1 MGIQNYLK
9 RVSKATK
16 DIKSAIEEKGVSVAQ
31 CDGFETLADKVRAIQ
46 VGSSSDGSTL
56 FTVLA
61 FKSSQTKPATPTGG
75 SFTTSAISYPSGW
88 SDGSGLSKYVW
99 MSYIVFK
106 GDGSVYKNWV
116 SPILVNGIIND
127 DGDPID
133 LTDLAT
139 RTWVTNQIKNAIK
152 NGIIDL
158 STYAT
163 KSYVDQK
170 ISEIPGGGGNF
181 VESINGATGAIT
193 FAGSGV
199 SKSGNTFT
207 FNSGSGSGTTTSING
222 ETGELT
228 FTGSGVS
235 KTGKTFTFSGGSST
249 GVTKDYVDTQD
260 ASTLKSAKDYADGL
274 VSSTG
279 VSSLNGLTGAVN
291 LVKGTDNVT
300 IEEEGKNIKISV
312 NASGTDGDT
321 FKEFILY
328 TTSASDSIAPA
339 VPEADTTWDED
350 TDELIN
356 LPTGWRKTVV
366 VTSRAKYVWQI
377 TGIFSMKTRKISGS
391 WYGPI
396 CLTGSE
402 GSKGEDGDEIEEVYA
417 LSNETTVPTLNT
429 SEADSNGKNKTEDG
443 YLPKFVFT
451 NESKEAVSERPS
463 ISSSNRY
470 LFGAKRRK
478 HNGTWLDF
486 STAYLLANFVEA
498 GLTDEEKA
506 QIKTDVTKDISDE
519 INQAEARV
527 SAVESRVDSIDFTK
541 STFIND
547 PNNALISAIT
557 QYKDSNKKSFA
568 DLVVDGKKA
577 EIKTWAGQVVDEK
590 SPTGEQLIT
599 KITDAGIDLNG
610 AQGIV
615 DEWATY
621 KTKTDG
627 NETELNSVRST
638 LNAQQARIEEVAQ
651 NTYTDE
657 QLQSKITNYAG
668 VQIDAKAAEINST
681 VAKSKWIWGVYD
693 NADTPTEVLA
703 TKEYDITQ
711 FTNTVDSS
719 GNVVIAPMTEDAYRK
734 TIEGTEWK
742 EDKQSPKRKWTR
754 IAQPEAFSKIIQK
767 TNSLTLAVNEGES
780 WASIVAKANE
790 STGSELCLDADRI
803 NLSGTTNATEAFI
816 GKATI
821 QGATIT
827 DSSITN
833 AKINSC
839 TINSQIKSS
848 NYVAKTDTVD
858 GQGFLLDAGAKE
870 YAIYGRTTEGKK
882 FAITNNYIEVPAANI
897 TNLQSSIA
905 QFGFVQAG
913 NIVAKEVNS
922 KSETDDITKTAIM
935 NADKFSVS
943 VKGKSGESG
952 EIYIGI
958 APEYVVNEVTYKNM
972 PVLYMT
978 YSDGKGNE
986 YTRYLDPKIWI
997 SPTTDAIYIPYITY
1011 YGSKSG
1017 LVVSTPI
1024 TLYKKMKNGVAVDN
1038 LLYNLNSTGAN
1049 YEPYTGILYGKTI
1062 TAEGISG
1069 IPTYDSSNGSIETL
1083 KCMFTSDTKDCGKD
1097 PYDFQF
1103 NFVVPSVTK
1112 YTISNGLV
1120 SSEEIRESN
1129 IYAQID
1135 TNGEEYFIKT
1145 NTEIPSDSTDEYP
1158 GTYETSPLRNRDL
1171 VLSKDWY
1178 KIGIGSAQAVKT
1190 TYPLNVTAYSLDGSE
1205 QPVSISFATT
1215 ATFVPQTI
1223 TGPWPTNGNWDT
1235 LDGLEEQTVY
1245 DVNLH

>member
-31 CDGFETLADKVRAIQ
+31 CDGFETLANKVRAIQ
-46 VGSSSDGSTL
+46 TGTSSDGSSL

-127 DGDPID
+127 GGDPID

-139 RTWVTNQIKNAIK
+139 RTWVTDQIKNAIK
-152 NGIIDL
+152 NGVIDL
-158 STYAT
+158 SAYAT

-170 ISEIPGGGGNF
+170 ISEIPGEGGNF

-235 KTGKTFTFSGGSST
+235 KNGKTFTFSGDGGSVDPST
-249 GVTKDYVDTQD
+249 VVTSIND
-260 ASTLKSAKDYADGL
+260 LKG
-274 VSSTG
+274 
-279 VSSLNGLTGAVN
+279 
-291 LVKGTDNVT
+291 NVT
-300 IEEEGKNIKISV
+300 ISEGTNITIVKSGKDLKISTT
-312 NASGTDGDT
+312 AGTSGEPSKPGKDGDT
-321 FKEFILY
+321 YVTVQLFTAGSSYE
-328 TTSASDSIAPA
+328 TAPE
-339 VPEADTTWDED
+339 VP
-350 TDELIN
+350 N
-356 LPTGWRKTVV
+356 
-366 VTSRAKYVWQI
+366 VTSTYDKTTRTVINPPAGWSNDAVKTPENPYIWTIWGTFSESTGNQI
-377 TGIFSMKTRKISGS
+377 GAWTTPK
-391 WYGPI
+391 
-396 CLTGSE
+396 CLTGTP
-402 GSKGEDGDEIEEVYA
+402 GPKGEDGDEIEEVYA
-417 LSNETTVPTLNT
+417 LSNESIVPTINSIGT
-429 SEADSNGKNKTEDG
+429 DSNNKNKTEDG
-443 YLPKFVFT
+443 YLPKFVFA
-451 NESKEAVSERPS
+451 NETKEAISERPS
-463 ISSSNRY
+463 VSSSNRY
-470 LFGAKRRK
+470 LFGTKRRK
-478 HNGTWLDF
+478 HNGVWLDF
-486 STAYLLANFVEA
+486 SSAYLLANFVEA
-498 GLTDEEKA
+498 GLTDEEKE

-527 SAVESRVDSIDFTK
+527 TAVESRVDSIDFTK
-541 STFIND
+541 TTFIND
-547 PNNALISAIT
+547 PDNALISAIT
-557 QYKDSNKKSFA
+557 QYKDQNKKSFA
-568 DLVVDGKKA
+568 DLVVDGKKS
-577 EIKTWAGQVVDEK
+577 EIEAWAGQVVDEK

-599 KITDAGIDLNG
+599 KITDAGINLNG
-610 AQGIV
+610 AQGVV

-621 KTKTDG
+621 KTEVNDNTS
-627 NETELNSVRST
+627 ELNTVRNT

-668 VQIDAKAAEINST
+668 TQIDAKAAEINST
-681 VAKSKWIWGVYD
+681 VAKSKWIWGVY
-693 NADTPTEVLA
+693 NNTESPTEILA
-703 TKEYDITQ
+703 TKVYDITQ

-719 GNVVIAPMTEDAYRK
+719 GNVITAPMTEDEYRK
-734 TIEGTEWK
+734 TIEGTPWEK
-742 EDKQSPKRKWTR
+742 DTQNPKRTWTR

-790 STGSELCLDADRI
+790 STGSELCLDANRI

-821 QGATIT
+821 QGATII
-827 DSSITN
+827 DGSIAN

-839 TINSQIKSS
+839 TITSKIKSS
-848 NYVAKTDTVD
+848 NYVEKTDTAD
-858 GQGFLLDAGAKE
+858 GQGFLFDAGAKE
-870 YAIYGRTTEGKK
+870 YAIYGRTPEGKK

-897 TNLQSSIA
+897 TNLQASIA

-922 KSETDDITKTAIM
+922 KSEIDDITKTAIM

-997 SPTTDAIYIPYITY
+997 SPTTDAIYTPYITY

-1024 TLYKKMKNGVAVDN
+1024 ILYKKMKNGAAVDN
-1038 LLYNLNSTGAN
+1038 LLYNLNSTGTN

-1062 TAEGISG
+1062 TAEGISE

-1083 KCMFTSDTKDCGKD
+1083 KCMFTSGDRSYGKN

-1158 GTYETSPLRNRDL
+1158 GTYGTSPLRDRDL
-1171 VLSKDWY
+1171 VFSKDWY

-1205 QPVSISFATT
+1205 QSVSISFATT

-1223 TGPWPTNGNWDT
+1223 AGPWPTNGNWDT
-1235 LDGLEEQTVY
+1235 LDGLDEQTVY

>member
-46 VGSSSDGSTL
+46 TGTSSDGSSL

-61 FKSSQTKPATPTGG
+61 FKSSQTKPETPTGG
-75 SFTTSAISYPSGW
+75 SFTASAISYPSGW
-88 SDGSGLSKYVW
+88 SDGGGLSKYIW

-116 SPILVNGIIND
+116 SPILVNGAIND
-127 DGDPID
+127 SGNPID

-139 RTWVTNQIKNAIK
+139 KTWVVEKIKSSIK
-152 NGIIDL
+152 DGTIDL
-158 STYAT
+158 SAYAT
-163 KSYVDQK
+163 KEYVDSK
-170 ISEIPGGGGNF
+170 ISTSVSGVSSVNDITGAVTLKGSSSVSITKSGNELTF
-181 VESINGATGAIT
+181 AATGA
-193 FAGSGV
+193 
-199 SKSGNTFT
+199 K
-207 FNSGSGSGTTTSING
+207 
-222 ETGELT
+222 
-228 FTGSGVS
+228 
-235 KTGKTFTFSGGSST
+235 
-249 GVTKDYVDTQD
+249 
-260 ASTLKSAKDYADGL
+260 
-274 VSSTG
+274 
-279 VSSLNGLTGAVN
+279 
-291 LVKGTDNVT
+291 
-300 IEEEGKNIKISV
+300 
-312 NASGTDGDT
+312 DGDT
-321 FKEFILY
+321 YRSFTLY
-328 TTSASDSIAPA
+328 TTSASNTVAPEISSA
-339 VPEADTTWDED
+339 ETTWDEG
-350 TDELIN
+350 TDDLIN
-356 LPTGWRKTVV
+356 LPTGWRKRVA
-366 VTSRAKYVWQI
+366 VTTSARYVWQI
-377 TGIFSMKTRKISGS
+377 TGLFSKNTRNRVGE
-391 WYGPI
+391 WDGPI
-396 CLTGSE
+396 CLTGNE
-402 GSKGEDGDEIEEVYA
+402 GPKGEDGDEIEEVYA
-417 LSNETTVPTLNT
+417 LSNESIVPTINSIGT
-429 SEADSNGKNKTEDG
+429 DSNNKNKTEDG
-443 YLPKFVFT
+443 YLPKFVFA
-451 NESKEAVSERPS
+451 NETKEAISERPS
-463 ISSSNRY
+463 VSSSNRY
-470 LFGAKRRK
+470 LFGTKRRK
-478 HNGTWLDF
+478 HNGVWLDF
-486 STAYLLANFVEA
+486 SSAYLLANFVEA
-498 GLTDEEKA
+498 GLTDEEKE

-527 SAVESRVDSIDFTK
+527 TAVESRVDSIDFTK
-541 STFIND
+541 TTFIND
-547 PNNALISAIT
+547 PDNALISAIT
-557 QYKDSNKKSFA
+557 QYKDQNKKSFA
-568 DLVVDGKKA
+568 DLVVDGKKS
-577 EIKTWAGQVVDEK
+577 EIEAWAGQVVDEK

-599 KITDAGIDLNG
+599 KITDAGINLNG
-610 AQGIV
+610 AQGVV

-621 KTKTDG
+621 KTEVNNNTS
-627 NETELNSVRST
+627 ELNTVRST

-668 VQIDAKAAEINST
+668 TQIDAKAAEINSI

-693 NADTPTEVLA
+693 NAESPTEILA
-703 TKEYDITQ
+703 TKVYDITQ

-719 GNVVIAPMTEDAYRK
+719 GNVVTAPMTEDEYRG
-734 TIEGTEWK
+734 TIEGTPWE
-742 EDKQSPKRKWTR
+742 EDTQNPKRTWTR

-790 STGSELCLDADRI
+790 STGSELCLDANRI

-821 QGATIT
+821 QGATIM
-827 DSSITN
+827 DGSITN

-858 GQGFLLDAGAKE
+858 GQGFLLDVGGQK

-897 TNLQSSIA
+897 TNLQASIA

-922 KSETDDITKTAIM
+922 KSETDNVTKTAIM

-1038 LLYNLNSTGAN
+1038 LLYNLNSTGTN

-1062 TAEGISG
+1062 TAEGMSE
-1069 IPTYDSSNGSIETL
+1069 IPTYDGSNGSIETL
-1083 KCMFTSDTKDCGKD
+1083 KCMFTSEGGSYGKN

-1135 TNGEEYFIKT
+1135 TNGEEYLIKT

-1158 GTYETSPLRNRDL
+1158 GTYGTSPLRNRDI

-1178 KIGIGSAQAVKT
+1178 KIGIGSDQAVKT
-1190 TYPLNVTAYSLDGSE
+1190 TYPLNVTAYSLAGSE
-1205 QPVSISFATT
+1205 QSVSISFATT

-1223 TGPWPTNGNWDT
+1223 SGPWPTNGNWDT
-1235 LDGLEEQTVY
+1235 IDSLEEQPVY

>member
-31 CDGFETLADKVRAIQ
+31 CDGFETLANKVRAIQ
-46 VGSSSDGSTL
+46 TGTSSDGSSL

-139 RTWVTNQIKNAIK
+139 RTWVTDQIKNAIK
-152 NGIIDL
+152 NGVIDL
-158 STYAT
+158 SAYAT

-235 KTGKTFTFSGGSST
+235 KNGKTFTFSGDGGSVDPST
-249 GVTKDYVDTQD
+249 VVTSIND
-260 ASTLKSAKDYADGL
+260 LKG
-274 VSSTG
+274 
-279 VSSLNGLTGAVN
+279 
-291 LVKGTDNVT
+291 NVT
-300 IEEEGKNIKISV
+300 ISEGTNITIVKSGKDLKISTT
-312 NASGTDGDT
+312 AGTSGEPSKPGKDGDT
-321 FKEFILY
+321 YVTVQLFTAGSSYE
-328 TTSASDSIAPA
+328 TAPE
-339 VPEADTTWDED
+339 VP
-350 TDELIN
+350 N
-356 LPTGWRKTVV
+356 
-366 VTSRAKYVWQI
+366 VTSTYDKTTRTVINPPAGWSNDAVKTPENPYIWTIWGTFSESTGNQI
-377 TGIFSMKTRKISGS
+377 GAWTTPK
-391 WYGPI
+391 
-396 CLTGSE
+396 CLTGTP
-402 GSKGEDGDEIEEVYA
+402 GPRGEDGDEIEEVYA
-417 LSNETTVPTLNT
+417 LSNESIVPTINSIGT
-429 SEADSNGKNKTEDG
+429 DSNNKNKTEDG
-443 YLPKFVFT
+443 YLPKFVFA
-451 NESKEAVSERPS
+451 NETKEAVSERPS
-463 ISSSNRY
+463 VSSSNRY
-470 LFGAKRRK
+470 LFGTKRRK
-478 HNGTWLDF
+478 HNGVWLDF
-486 STAYLLANFVEA
+486 SSAYLLANFVDA
-498 GLTDEEKA
+498 GLTDEEKE

-527 SAVESRVDSIDFTK
+527 TAVESRVDSIDFTK
-541 STFIND
+541 TTFIND
-547 PNNALISAIT
+547 PDNALISAIT
-557 QYKDSNKKSFA
+557 QYKDQNKKSFA
-568 DLVVDGKKA
+568 DLVVDGKKS
-577 EIKTWAGQVVDEK
+577 EIEAWAGQVVDEK

-599 KITDAGIDLNG
+599 KITDAGINLNG
-610 AQGIV
+610 AQGVV

-621 KTKTDG
+621 KTEVNNNTS
-627 NETELNSVRST
+627 ELNTVRNT

-668 VQIDAKAAEINST
+668 TQIDAKAAEINST

-693 NADTPTEVLA
+693 NTESPTEIIA
-703 TKEYDITQ
+703 TKVYDITQ

-719 GNVVIAPMTEDAYRK
+719 GNVITAPMTEDKYRK
-734 TIEGTEWK
+734 TIEGTPWE
-742 EDKQSPKRKWTR
+742 EDTQNPKRTWTR

-790 STGSELCLDADRI
+790 STGSELCLDANRI

-827 DSSITN
+827 DGSIAN

-839 TINSQIKSS
+839 TITSQIKSS
-848 NYVAKTDTVD
+848 NYVEKTDTAD
-858 GQGFLLDAGAKE
+858 GQGFLFDAGAKE

-897 TNLQSSIA
+897 TNLQASIA

-997 SPTTDAIYIPYITY
+997 SPTTDAIYTPYITY

-1017 LVVSTPI
+1017 LVTSTPI
-1024 TLYKKMKNGVAVDN
+1024 ILYKKMKNGIAVDN
-1038 LLYNLNSTGAN
+1038 LLYNLNSTGTN

-1062 TAEGISG
+1062 TAEGISE

-1083 KCMFTSDTKDCGKD
+1083 KCMFTSEDKSYGKN

-1103 NFVVPSVTK
+1103 NFIVPSVTK

-1135 TNGEEYFIKT
+1135 TNGEQYFIKT

-1158 GTYETSPLRNRDL
+1158 GTYETSPLRNRDF

-1178 KIGIGSAQAVKT
+1178 KIGIGSDMAVKT

-1205 QPVSISFATT
+1205 QSVSISFATT